1 MEPTGKSLR
10 MSQPYRSRNIKIGTL
25 SLGGDAPVR
34 IQSMTN
40 TDTNELEQS
49 VEQCIRM
56 IEAGAELVRL
66 TTQGSR
72 EVQSLAKIEEALHQK
87 GYDVPLAADIHFRAD
102 VALEAASVCEKI
114 RVNPGNYLKGSALED
129 LLPRLLKVCKENKT
143 AIRIGVNHGSL
154 DESILREYGDTPAG
168 MVESAMMFLRICKKE
183 EMERVVVSL
192 KSSKPLIMIQ
202 SVRLLAKSMQDEQM
216 DYPIHLGVTEA
227 GDGMEAVIKSVVGM
241 APLLLEGLGDTIR
254 VSLTAPPEE
263 ELPVARSIVELFPK
277 PAIPATR
284 PSAES
289 AWDPFSYKR
298 RTSEPLMGLGGGSK
312 IKIISTRP
320 PLPEEDLLPA
330 QIARGG
336 FSLEQWR
343 QNPGL
348 TEKVGAFLLLERG
361 KGSMQELIFE
371 LNAFCLTKQSVP
383 ILYKITSQERDPTLF
398 AMQMAGEIGA
408 VLVDGAIDG
417 VWVENPRHDVNW
429 INETLLSIFQAVGA
443 RITKTEYIAC
453 PSCGRTHFD
462 IVSRLQ
468 EIRKATAHLVPI
480 KIGVMGCIVN
490 GPGEMA
496 DADYGY
502 VGAGRGRVSLYKGKI
517 PVHRNIPEKEALAA
531 LIELIKKEGDWQDP
545 TSETP

>member
-1 MEPTGKSLR
+1 
-10 MSQPYRSRNIKIGTL
+10 
-25 SLGGDAPVR
+25 
-34 IQSMTN
+34 MTN

-49 VEQCIRM
+49 VEQSIRM

-72 EVQSLAKIEEALHQK
+72 EVQSLARIEEALHQK
-87 GYDVPLAADIHFRAD
+87 GYHVPLAADIHFRAD

-114 RVNPGNYLKGSALED
+114 RINPGNYLKGSALED
-129 LLPRLLKVCKENKT
+129 LLPRLLKVCKENQT

-168 MVESAMMFLRICKKE
+168 MVESAMQFLRICKKE
-183 EMERVVVSL
+183 KIERVVVSL

-202 SVRLLAKSMQDEQM
+202 SVRLLAKCMQEEQM

-227 GDGMEAVIKSVVGM
+227 GDGLEAVIKSVVGM
-241 APLLLEGLGDTIR
+241 APLLLDGLGDTIR

-277 PAIPATR
+277 PEITALK
-284 PSAES
+284 PSEAF

-298 RTSEPLMGLGGGSK
+298 RVSRPLKGMGGGSRV
-312 IKIISTRP
+312 KIISSKP
-320 PLPEEDLLPA
+320 PLPEEDLLPG
-330 QIARGG
+330 QIASGG
-336 FSLEQWR
+336 FSLAQWR
-343 QNPGL
+343 ENPKI
-348 TEKVGAFLLLERG
+348 TETDGAFLRIKKG
-361 KGSMQELIFE
+361 KGSMQELIFGI
-371 LNAFCLTKQSVP
+371 NAFCLAEKSVP
-383 ILYKITSQERDPTLF
+383 ILYKIESEEPDPTLF

-417 VWVENPRHDVNW
+417 VWVENHRHDVNW

-462 IVSRLQ
+462 IVARLQ
-468 EIRKATAHLVPI
+468 EIRKATAHLLPI

-502 VGAGRGRVSLYKGKI
+502 VGAGRGRVSLYKGKT
-517 PVHRNIPEKEALAA
+517 PVIKNIPEKEALAA

-545 TSETP
+545 TRETP

>member
-1 MEPTGKSLR
+1 
-10 MSQPYRSRNIKIGTL
+10 MSRTYHSRNIRIGTL

-87 GYDVPLAADIHFRAD
+87 GYSVPLAADIHFRAD
-102 VALEAASVCEKI
+102 VALEAARICEKI
-114 RVNPGNYLKGSALED
+114 RINPGNYLKGSELNT
-129 LLPRLLKVCKENKT
+129 LLLKLLKVCIENQT

-168 MVESAMMFLRICKKE
+168 MVESAMQFLRICKKE
-183 EMERVVVSL
+183 KMERVVVSL
-192 KSSKPLIMIQ
+192 KSSKPMIMIQ
-202 SVRLLAKSMQDEQM
+202 SVRLLAKCMQDERM

-241 APLLLEGLGDTIR
+241 APLLQEGLGDTIR
-254 VSLTAPPEE
+254 VSLTAAPED
-263 ELPVARSIVELFPK
+263 ELPVARRIVDLFPK
-277 PAIPATR
+277 PTIPKNS
-284 PSAES
+284 PSSER
-289 AWDPFSYKR
+289 AWDSFSYNR
-298 RTSEPLMGLGGGSK
+298 RISEPFKGMGRGSRV
-312 IKIISTRP
+312 KIISSKP
-320 PLPEEDLLPA
+320 PLPNEDLLP
-330 QIARGG
+330 QQLVSGG
-336 FSLEQWR
+336 ITFKAWKKNPELLETG
-343 QNPGL
+343 NS
-348 TEKVGAFLLLERG
+348 FLLMVRS
-361 KGSMQELIFE
+361 KRAMNELISGINE
-371 LNAFCLTKQSVP
+371 FCLTNHRAP
-383 ILYKITSQERDPTLF
+383 ILYKIVSEEEDPEVF
-398 AMQMAGEIGA
+398 AMQLAGEIGA
-408 VLVDGAIDG
+408 VLVDGAIDA
-417 VWVENPRHDVNW
+417 VWVENPGHDESW
-429 INETLLSIFQAVGA
+429 INETILTIFQAAGA

-468 EIRKATAHLVPI
+468 EIRKATAHLKPI

-502 VGAGRGRVSLYKGKI
+502 VGAGRARVSLYKGKI
-517 PVHRNIPEKEALAA
+517 PQLLNIPEEEALSA
-531 LIELIKKEGDWQDP
+531 LIELMKKEGDWQDP
-545 TSETP
+545 PREAS

>member
-1 MEPTGKSLR
+1 ML
-10 MSQPYRSRNIKIGTL
+10 PYRSRNIKIGTL

-49 VEQCIRM
+49 VEQSIRM

-72 EVQSLAKIEEALHQK
+72 EVQSLARIEEALHQK
-87 GYDVPLAADIHFRAD
+87 GYHVPLAADIHFRAD

-114 RVNPGNYLKGSALED
+114 RINPGNYLKGSALED
-129 LLPRLLKVCKENKT
+129 LLPRLLKVCKENQT

-168 MVESAMMFLRICKKE
+168 MVESAMQFLRICKKE
-183 EMERVVVSL
+183 KIERVVVSL

-202 SVRLLAKSMQDEQM
+202 SVRLLAKCMQEEQM

-227 GDGMEAVIKSVVGM
+227 GDGLEAVIKSVVGM
-241 APLLLEGLGDTIR
+241 APLLLDGLGDTIR

-277 PAIPATR
+277 PEITALK
-284 PSAES
+284 PSEAF

-298 RTSEPLMGLGGGSK
+298 RVSRPLKGMGGGSRV
-312 IKIISTRP
+312 KIISSKP
-320 PLPEEDLLPA
+320 PLPEEDLLPG
-330 QIARGG
+330 QIASGG
-336 FSLEQWR
+336 FSLAQWR
-343 QNPGL
+343 ENPKI
-348 TEKVGAFLLLERG
+348 TETDGAFLRIKKG
-361 KGSMQELIFE
+361 KGSMQELIFGI
-371 LNAFCLTKQSVP
+371 NAFCLAEKSVP
-383 ILYKITSQERDPTLF
+383 ILYKIESEEPDPTLF

-417 VWVENPRHDVNW
+417 VWVENHRHDVNW

-462 IVSRLQ
+462 IVARLQ
-468 EIRKATAHLVPI
+468 EIRKATAHLLPI

-502 VGAGRGRVSLYKGKI
+502 VGAGRGRVSLYKGKT
-517 PVHRNIPEKEALAA
+517 PVIKNIPEKEALAA

-545 TSETP
+545 TRETP